1 MMSSLFGTEA
11 ETISEPGPRRHPMK
25 ENPNISHEIETFTTN
40 PPSRWQVLCQSIV
53 DVSRNC
59 VLAVDRH
66 GSIFVANTIAGE
78 KFGASIGTSLKDLIP
93 NLMPPVEKTLID
105 GERRVVPSMQ
115 VASGEYRITVN
126 PLKLQDS
133 LVGVTLLLEEST
145 EFENVARQM
154 RFFQNLTSELE
165 AIINSSSDGLFVC
178 DAEANVIRVN
188 PASERIHK
196 VSAKELIGKNMVDLI
211 GEGFIDK
218 SAAVEAIKKRETVS
232 LLQEKDNRKI
242 ISIGTPVFDNGGAL
256 ISVVVSERDITEI
269 DNLHRDLEEQGSL
282 TDQLQSQLL
291 EMQLADLKTH
301 KIIARSPS
309 MIKVLE
315 KALKVSRAH
324 STVLITGESG
334 VGKGLIANL
343 IHKNSSRSQK
353 PLIRINCGAIPE
365 SLIESE
371 LFGYEEGAFTG
382 AKIGGKP
389 GSLELADG
397 GSLFLDEIGELPLSS
412 QVKLLRFLEKGRL
425 TRVGGTKVID
435 VNARILVATHRNLQD
450 MVAKGTFRQDLYY
463 RLSVI
468 PLHVP
473 ALRVRKECISPLV
486 RYYFDYFADLTQT
499 RKRVSR
505 TALDTLLSYSYP
517 GNVRELMNI
526 CEHAIVMSDTEV
538 IDRMDLPR
546 DVRHNTSDPSHLEDG
561 WPKGLTLKQILENVE
576 RKVLR
581 QTLAIHKNQAAV
593 AAALGVS
600 QPTIARRMKKF
611 NIG

>member
-1 MMSSLFGTEA
+1 MLGTGYETLTELGQGISL
-11 ETISEPGPRRHPMK
+11 MK
-25 ENPNISHEIETFTTN
+25 SNHSLSQEIEDLISN
-40 PPSRWQVLCQSIV
+40 PPPHWRVLCQAIV
-53 DVSRNC
+53 DVSRNS
-59 VLAVDRH
+59 VFAVDRH
-66 GSIFVANTIAGE
+66 GYIFVANTIADE
-78 KFGASIGTSLKDLIP
+78 KFGASIKKSLKDVIP
-93 NLMPPVEKTLID
+93 NLMDTVDKTFTD
-105 GERRVVPSMQ
+105 GKRRVVPSLQ
-115 VASGEYRITVN
+115 LASDEYRIVIN
-126 PLKLQDS
+126 PLKLQDE
-133 LVGVTLLLEEST
+133 LVGAICLLEEGT
-145 EFENVARQM
+145 EFEKVARQM
-154 RFFQNLTSELE
+154 RFFQHLTSELE
-165 AIINSSSDGLFVC
+165 AIIDSSSDGLFVC

-196 VSAKELIGKNMVDLI
+196 VTAKQLIGKNMVDLI
-211 GEGFIDK
+211 AEGFIDK
-218 SAAVEAIKKRETVS
+218 SAALQAIENRKTVS

-242 ISIGTPVFDNGGAL
+242 ISIGTPVFDNNGTL

-269 DNLHRDLEEQGSL
+269 DNLHRELEEQGSL

-291 EMQLADLKTH
+291 QMQLADLKTH
-301 KIIARSPS
+301 RIIARSPS

-315 KALKVSRAH
+315 KALKVSTAN

-334 VGKGLIANL
+334 VGKGLFTNL
-343 IHKNSSRSQK
+343 IHKNSSRAQK

-382 AKIGGKP
+382 ARVGGKP

-425 TRVGGTKVID
+425 TRVGGTKVIN

-473 ALRVRKECISPLV
+473 ALRERKDCILPLV
-486 RYYFDYFADLTQT
+486 RYYFDYFSDITNT

-505 TALDTLLSYSYP
+505 AALDALISYSYP
-517 GNVRELMNI
+517 GNVCELMNI
-526 CEHAIVMSDTEV
+526 CEHAIVMSDTDI
-538 IDRMDLPR
+538 IDRMDLPQ
-546 DVRHNTSDPSHLEDG
+546 DVRHDTSDPSFLETG
-561 WPKGLTLKQILENVE
+561 WPKGLSLKQILENVE
-576 RKVLR
+576 RKVLL
-581 QTLAIHKNQAAV
+581 QTLKVHKNQAAV

-600 QPTIARRMKKF
+600 QPTIARRIKKF
-611 NIG
+611 DIG